1 VNESAVQLTIE
12 IAVDQDSDETELGR
26 TSQQLR
32 QDLLRLD
39 VDNVVRAPA
48 AQAPLS
54 AKGGETGISNIL
66 ILTLSNSTV
75 LVAIVGTLGAWIK
88 RRGGRRV
95 RVRLGTNEIEIEIDN
110 ASAEEQAKLIESWIN
125 RRLIR

>member
-95 RVRLGTNEIEIEIDN
+95 RVRLGTNEIEIDN

>member
-48 AQAPLS
+48 AQAPRS

-95 RVRLGTNEIEIEIDN
+95 RVRLGTNEIEIDN

-125 RRLIR
+125 RRLIQ

>member
-1 VNESAVQLTIE
+1 MNESAVQLTID

-95 RVRLGTNEIEIEIDN
+95 RVRLGTNEIEIDN

-125 RRLIR
+125 RRLTQ